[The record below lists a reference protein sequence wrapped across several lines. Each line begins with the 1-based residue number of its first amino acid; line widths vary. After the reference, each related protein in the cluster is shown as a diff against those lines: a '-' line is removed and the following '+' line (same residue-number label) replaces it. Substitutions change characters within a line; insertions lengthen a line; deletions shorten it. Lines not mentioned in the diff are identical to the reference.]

1 MSAESVVGLDHQ
13 NPLVSVV
20 VITYNGAEFVGHA
33 IESVLQQSWQNLELI
48 VVDDGSTDD
57 TPSVIGRFND
67 PRLKFLRQS
76 NRGPNAARNYGIRES
91 QGDFIAFLDCDDW
104 WVPDKLCRQMARA
117 REAPRAGL
125 VYSLALSV
133 RSSGEAGDSFGTVYN
148 GRIIDRLLLGNCIA
162 GSASSALVSRKA
174 IEAVGM
180 FDESL
185 QYAEDWEY
193 WIRIASQFE
202 VACVPEYDVY
212 LLSRPGSRGKNA
224 LATRDQ
230 SLMFIHDALHRYAP
244 GRPWFKRAALAQLH
258 YVAGYNFWASGYL
271 WKARRE
277 TLKSLIYNPFYL
289 VYYKRMVRLF
299 FPKRPKRQTRG

>member
-1 MSAESVVGLDHQ
+1 MSAESATSL

-20 VITYNGAEFVGHA
+20 VITYNGAEFVGRA
-33 IESVLQQSWQNLELI
+33 IESVLRQSWGNLELI

-57 TPSVIGRFND
+57 TPGVIARFDD
-67 PRLKFLRQS
+67 PRLRYLKQT

-91 QGDFIAFLDCDDW
+91 RGDFVAFLDCDDW
-104 WVPDKLCRQMARA
+104 WLPEKLCRQVARA
-117 REAPRAGL
+117 REEPGAGL

-133 RSSGEAGDSFGTVYN
+133 RSSGEEGPRFGTVNN
-148 GRIIDRLLLGNCIA
+148 GRVIDKLLHGNCIA
-162 GSASSALVSRKA
+162 GSASSAMVSRKA
-174 IEAVGM
+174 IAAVGL

-185 QYAEDWEY
+185 HYAEDWEY
-193 WIRIASQFE
+193 WIRIASQFD

-212 LLSRPGSRGKNA
+212 LLSRPGSRGTNA

-230 SLMFIHDALHRYAP
+230 SLQFIHDALDRYAP
-244 GRPWFKRAALAQLH
+244 GRPWFRRAALAQLH

-271 WKARRE
+271 WKARGE
-277 TLKSLIYNPFYL
+277 TLKSLTYNPFYL

-299 FPKRPKRQTRG
+299 FPKRQKRK